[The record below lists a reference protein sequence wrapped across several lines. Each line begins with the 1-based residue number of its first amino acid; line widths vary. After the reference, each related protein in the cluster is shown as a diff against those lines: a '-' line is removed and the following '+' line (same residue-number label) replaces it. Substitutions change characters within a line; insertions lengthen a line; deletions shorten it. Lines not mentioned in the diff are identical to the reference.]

1 MIIAKVKGQV
11 ISSTKTDMLTGLKL
25 MVVVPVNIETFEE
38 AGAPLVSIDT
48 VGCGIGELV
57 MVCGSSSSRLTE
69 ITTGRPADNSIVGI
83 IDYID
88 MNGKCIFEKYP
99 QKINTDPDQGN
110 TRNNA

>member
-11 ISSTKTDMLTGLKL
+11 ISSTKTELLTGLKL
-25 MVVVPVNIETFEE
+25 MVVTPINIETFEE
-38 AGAPLVSIDT
+38 TGAPLVSIDT

-57 MVCGSSSSRLTE
+57 IIVGSSSSRHTE
-69 ITTGRPADNSIVGI
+69 ITNGRPADNSIVGI

-99 QKINTDPDQGN
+99 Q
-110 TRNNA
+110 